1 MAGGWRISEEAE
13 LTALRQARLDAR
25 RLRTEESWNRFV
37 MQVERCERLGLLDDE
52 PDDRAAA
59 SGPGELPVVDV
70 GGVAHHD
77 GTEADASSPRYVAA
91 D

>member
-13 LTALRQARLDAR
+13 LTALRHARLDAR

-37 MQVERCERLGLLDDE
+37 KQVERCDRLGLLDE
-52 PDDRAAA
+52 ERDDRSVA
-59 SGPGELPVVDV
+59 SRPDVPPVVDL
-70 GGVAHHD
+70 GAD
-77 GTEADASSPRYVAA
+77 DAGTEPPPRYAAA

>member
-1 MAGGWRISEEAE
+1 MAGGWRISEVAE

-52 PDDRAAA
+52 RGDRSAASRPDD
-59 SGPGELPVVDV
+59 PPVVDL
-70 GGVAHHD
+70 G
-77 GTEADASSPRYVAA
+77 ADDDRTGPHPPRYAAA